1 MRSILSMMLIG
12 ALAMTAG
19 AIEYRVPE
27 FDVDGAEASYEVSL
41 PPDFDDNRKWPLIL
55 DFHGASSPG
64 SKGAN
69 LTRISLWSHFVEQAP
84 YIVVGINGR
93 TRSWGRI
100 EGPLNDGAY
109 ARHVMAAVLE
119 KFPVDPDRIYLSGF
133 SSGGDF
139 LCSSGLQLEIQ
150 VAGSLIV
157 CPGPVHGLTARDDAL
172 RRAKAH
178 AFIFVAGEEDYVG
191 KIGAWQGFLTLKK
204 AGGRTMY
211 REVQRIGHGFPPVS
225 DYIVLFEAFE
235 RLDTPLT
242 GPDFLEIL
250 PAAVERGDY
259 LLLSTHL
266 LTMDGLL
273 AQYMGE
279 NIAERGDALMAE
291 ALRIPNAEPGRAY
304 EAWWQL
310 LTQFYHFPA
319 ITSRAEK
326 ELKSIEQSMT
336 GGELY
341 RARGNWFENRRV
353 AAGGEPGPAFNRRV
367 NTLIDKL
374 KNNSDRQAARD
385 EILAIGKA
393 ATPAMLERMK
403 DPDFTVRWEMVNIQ
417 GYMRDEVAVEAVVER
432 VVNDEDSHVRWRAM
446 WALNQYPDTTRA
458 QELVRELSK
467 STDEAQRW
475 NAFVGMSMFHM
486 PECLSAIHEGLKDA
500 DSWRRWEAV
509 NALARVNDESS
520 AAGLRG
526 VLASSE
532 KRHRREAINSLG
544 LIPGDEAYNVLTGAV
559 DDRDPGVRFRVC
571 MVLGKRGDRR
581 ALKVLTE
588 RRAVE
593 QDKQVLEHLEKALE
607 KLQ

>member
-1 MRSILSMMLIG
+1 MRSIIAIMLVG
-12 ALAMTAG
+12 GLALTAG
-19 AIEYRVPE
+19 SVEYRVPE
-27 FDVDGAEASYEVSL
+27 FDIDGVEASYEVSL
-41 PPDFDDNRKWPLIL
+41 PPDFDDSRKWPLIL

-84 YIVVGINGR
+84 YIVVGINSR

-100 EGPLNDGAY
+100 EGPLDDGAY
-109 ARHVMAAVLE
+109 ARHVLAAVLE

-133 SSGGDF
+133 SSGANF
-139 LCSSGLQLEIQ
+139 LCSSGLQLKMQ
-150 VAGSLIV
+150 AAGSLIV
-157 CPGPVHGLTARDDAL
+157 CPGPVHQSAVRDNAL
-172 RRAKAH
+172 KRVKAH

-191 KIGAWQGFLTLKK
+191 KIGAWQGFLTLEK

-211 REVQRIGHGFPPVS
+211 REVQRIGHGFPAVS

-235 RLDTPLT
+235 RLDTPVT
-242 GPDFLEIL
+242 ETDFLEIV
-250 PAAVERGDY
+250 PAAIERGDY
-259 LLLSTHL
+259 LLLSTQL
-266 LTMDGLL
+266 LTMDGAL

-279 NIAERGDALMAE
+279 NIKKRGELLMAE
-291 ALRIPNAEPGRAY
+291 ALLIPATESGRSY

-310 LTQFYHFPA
+310 RTQFHHFPA
-319 ITSRAEK
+319 IARRAENK
-326 ELKSIEQSMT
+326 LKAIEQTMT
-336 GGELY
+336 GVELY

-353 AAGGEPGPAFNRRV
+353 VAGGEPSPAFNRRV

-374 KNNSDRQAARD
+374 KNKSDRQAARD
-385 EILAIGKA
+385 EILAIGRA
-393 ATPAMLERMK
+393 ATPAMLKRMK

-417 GYMRDEVAVEAVVER
+417 GYMRDKAAIERVVER
-432 VVNDEDSHVRWRAM
+432 VVNDGDSHVRWRAM

-467 STDEAQRW
+467 STDEVQRW
-475 NAFVGMSMFHM
+475 NAFVGMSMFYM
-486 PECLSAIHEGLKDA
+486 PECLPAIHKGLRHA

-509 NALARVNDESS
+509 NALARVNDENS

-544 LIPGDEAYNVLTGAV
+544 MIPGDEAYNVLAGAV
-559 DDRDPGVRFRVC
+559 DDRDSGVRFRVC
-571 MVLGKRGDRR
+571 MALGKRGDRR
-581 ALKVLTE
+581 AVKVLTE

-593 QDKQVLEHLEKALE
+593 QDKQVLEHLAKALE
-607 KLQ
+607 KLE